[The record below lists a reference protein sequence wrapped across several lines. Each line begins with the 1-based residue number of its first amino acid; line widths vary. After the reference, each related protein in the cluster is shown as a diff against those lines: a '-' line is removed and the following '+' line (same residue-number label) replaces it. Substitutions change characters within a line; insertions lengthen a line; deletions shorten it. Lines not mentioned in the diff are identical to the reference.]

1 VQLVFQNP
9 DASLN
14 PRKTIGEILRRPL
27 ELYFDLATGVMDQ
40 EVDALLQ
47 RVNLPQSYKGR
58 FPGQLSGGE
67 KQRVAIARAL
77 AAKPELILCDEITSA
92 LDVSVQ
98 AAILKLLLDLRADS
112 GVSLLFVSHDLA
124 VVETLCDSVLV
135 LEGGEVREA
144 GSCAEVFKNPQH
156 AYTQALLASVL

>member
-1 VQLVFQNP
+1 MTLEETKLFN
-9 DASLN
+9 AS
-14 PRKTIGEILRRPL
+14 RKCLIN
-27 ELYFDLATGVMDQ
+27 
-40 EVDALLQ
+40 LLM
-47 RVNLPQSYKGR
+47 S
-58 FPGQLSGGE
+58 F
-67 KQRVAIARAL
+67 
-77 AAKPELILCDEITSA
+77 
-92 LDVSVQ
+92 
-98 AAILKLLLDLRADS
+98 ILKLLLDLRAES

>member
-1 VQLVFQNP
+1 
-9 DASLN
+9 
-14 PRKTIGEILRRPL
+14 
-27 ELYFDLATGVMDQ
+27 
-40 EVDALLQ
+40 
-47 RVNLPQSYKGR
+47 
-58 FPGQLSGGE
+58 PGQLSGGE

-144 GSCAEVFKNPQH
+144 GLCAEVFKNPQH